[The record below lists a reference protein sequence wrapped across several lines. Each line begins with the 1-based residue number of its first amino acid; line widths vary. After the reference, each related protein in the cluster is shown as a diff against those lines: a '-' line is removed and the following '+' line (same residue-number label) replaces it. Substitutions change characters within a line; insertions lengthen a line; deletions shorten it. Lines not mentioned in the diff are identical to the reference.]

1 MKVIDHHTCLNTIM
15 KKINKVKLFI
25 NNNLK
30 SRKAAEEITKE
41 LINNKFQLVE
51 EDFDLGIAVGGDGSF
66 LRMVTNSNF
75 NSECYYVGINAG
87 TLGFAQD
94 ISLEEIKPFIKSLS
108 KENINYDKIGIGEVE
123 VIFKN
128 KTVNKFNIVNEIV
141 IRNEELN
148 TLHANVF
155 VDESLLEKYVG
166 DGLLIATSFGST
178 AYNLSFG
185 GSIVF
190 NTFDTLQLTPIAPL
204 NNKSYRNLI
213 NSVIIPS
220 NKIITIEP
228 NTNDNNLLITVDG
241 KNTFLNEVEKIKIVI
256 NNKTINIIRKKDYDF
271 IKKVNEKFI
280 K

>member
-15 KKINKVKLFI
+15 KKINKVKLFV

-30 SRKAAEEITKE
+30 SRKAAEEIKE
-41 LINNKFQLVE
+41 ELLNNNFELVE

-66 LRMVTNSNF
+66 LRMITNSDF

-94 ISLEEIKPFIKSLS
+94 ISLEDIKTFVKSLT
-108 KENINYDKIGIGEVE
+108 KENLNYEKIAIGEVE
-123 VIFKN
+123 IILKN
-128 KTVNKFNIVNEIV
+128 NEIKKFNIINEIV
-141 IRNEELN
+141 VRNEELN
-148 TLHANVF
+148 TLHANVL
-155 VDESLLEKYVG
+155 VDNQLLEKYVG

-190 NTFDTLQLTPIAPL
+190 NTFDTLQITPIAPL

-213 NSVIIPS
+213 NSVIIPT
-220 NKIITIEP
+220 KKTIIIEP
-228 NTNDNNLLITVDG
+228 NTNDNNLLITIDG
-241 KNTFLNEVEKIKIVI
+241 KNLFLNDVEKIKIVI
-256 NNKTINIIRKKDYDF
+256 NDKSINIIRKTDYNF

>member
-1 MKVIDHHTCLNTIM
+1 MKVIDHHTYLNITM
-15 KKINKVKLFI
+15 KKINKVKLFV

-30 SRKAAEEITKE
+30 SRKAAEIIKEE
-41 LINNKFQLVE
+41 LINNKFEIVE
-51 EDFDLGIAVGGDGSF
+51 DNFDLGIAVGGDGSF
-66 LRMVTNSNF
+66 LRMVNNSNF
-75 NSECYYVGINAG
+75 NSDCYYVGINAG

-94 ISLEEIKPFIKSLS
+94 VSLDETSRFIKSLQ
-108 KENINYDKIGIGEVE
+108 KEKLNYEKIGIGEVE
-123 VIFKN
+123 VLFKDN
-128 KTVNKFNIVNEIV
+128 TTYKYNIINEIV

-155 VDESLLEKYVG
+155 VENSLLEKYVG

-185 GSIVF
+185 GSIVY
-190 NTFDTLQLTPIAPL
+190 NTFDTLQITPIAPL

-220 NKIITIEP
+220 NNTVTIEP
-228 NTNDNNLLITVDG
+228 NTNDNNLLITIDG
-241 KNTFLNEVEKIKIVI
+241 KNLFLNEVEKINVVI
-256 NNKTINIIRKKDYDF
+256 NNKSINIIRKSNYNF
-271 IKKVNEKFI
+271 IEKINDKFI

>member
-94 ISLEEIKPFIKSLS
+94 ISLEEVKPFIKSLS

>member
-1 MKVIDHHTCLNTIM
+1 M

-30 SRKAAEEITKE
+30 SRKAAEEIKNE
-41 LINNKFQLVE
+41 LLKSKFQLVD

-66 LRMVTNSNF
+66 LRMITNSDF
-75 NSECYYVGINAG
+75 NSDCYYVGINAG

-94 ISLEEIKPFIKSLS
+94 VSLEEVKSFIKSIS
-108 KENINYDKIGIGEVE
+108 KENLNFEKIAIGEVE

-128 KTVNKFNIVNEIV
+128 QTVNKYNIVNEIV

-148 TLHANVF
+148 TLHTNVF
-155 VDESLLEKYVG
+155 VDDSLLEKYVG

-190 NTFDTLQLTPIAPL
+190 NTFDTLQITPIAPL
-204 NNKSYRNLI
+204 NNKSYRNLL

-220 NKIITIEP
+220 NKTIVIEP
-228 NTNDNNLLITVDG
+228 NTNDNNLLITIDG
-241 KNTFLNEVEKIKIVI
+241 KNIFLNEVEKIKVVI
-256 NNKTINIIRKKDYDF
+256 NNKTINIIRKTDYDF

>member
-30 SRKAAEEITKE
+30 SRKAAEEIKKE

-51 EDFDLGIAVGGDGSF
+51 EDFDLGIAVGGDGAF
-66 LRMVTNSNF
+66 LRMGTNSNF

>member
-1 MKVIDHHTCLNTIM
+1 MRN
-15 KKINKVKLFI
+15 INKIKIFSNHTQSSKPI
-25 NNNLK
+25 
-30 SRKAAEEITKE
+30 EEE
-41 LINNKFQLVE
+41 LIKLLQENNFELT

>member
-30 SRKAAEEITKE
+30 SRKAAEEIKKE

-94 ISLEEIKPFIKSLS
+94 ISLEEIKPFVKSLS

>member
-1 MKVIDHHTCLNTIM
+1 M

-30 SRKAAEEITKE
+30 SRKAAEEIEKE
-41 LINNKFQLVE
+41 LLYNNFEIVE
-51 EDFDLGIAVGGDGSF
+51 EGFDLGIAVGGDGSF
-66 LRMVTNSNF
+66 LRMITASNF
-75 NSECYYVGINAG
+75 KSDCYYVGINAG

-94 ISLEEIKPFIKSLS
+94 ISLDDIKEFVRSLS
-108 KENINYDKIGIGEVE
+108 NENLNYEKIAIGEVE
-123 VIFKN
+123 IFFKN
-128 KTVNKFNIVNEIV
+128 GEVRNYNIVNEIV
-141 IRNEELN
+141 VRNEELN
-148 TLHANVF
+148 TLHTNVF
-155 VDESLLEKYVG
+155 VDGSLLEQYVG

-190 NTFDTLQLTPIAPL
+190 NTFDTLQITPIAPL

-220 NKIITIEP
+220 NKTITIEP
-228 NTNDNNLLITVDG
+228 NSNDDNLLITIDG
-241 KNTFLNEVEKIKIVI
+241 KNSFLNEVEKINIVI
-256 NNKTINIIRKKDYDF
+256 NNKTINIIRKTDYNF

>member
-1 MKVIDHHTCLNTIM
+1 MKVIDHHTCLNIIM
-15 KKINKVKLFI
+15 KKISKVKLFI

-30 SRKAAEEITKE
+30 SRKAAEEIKE
-41 LINNKFQLVE
+41 EIIKNKFKLVE

-66 LRMVTNSNF
+66 LRMITNSNF
-75 NSECYYVGINAG
+75 NSDCYYAGINAG

-94 ISLEEIKPFIKSLS
+94 ISLDEIKSFVKSLS
-108 KENINYDKIGIGEVE
+108 KENINYEKIAIGEVD
-123 VIFKN
+123 IYFKN
-128 KTVNKFNIVNEIV
+128 HEVRKHYIVNEIV

-148 TLHANVF
+148 TLHTNVF
-155 VDESLLEKYVG
+155 VDGSLLEQYVG

-185 GSIVF
+185 GSIVY
-190 NTFDTLQLTPIAPL
+190 NTFDTLQITPIAPL

-220 NKIITIEP
+220 NKTITIEP
-228 NTNDNNLLITVDG
+228 NSNDDNLLITIDG
-241 KNTFLNEVEKIKIVI
+241 KNLFLNEVEKINIVI
-256 NNKTINIIRKKDYDF
+256 NNKTINIIRKTDYNF

>member
-30 SRKAAEEITKE
+30 SRKAAEEIKKE

-87 TLGFAQD
+87 TLGFAQE

-128 KTVNKFNIVNEIV
+128 KTINKFNIVNEIV

-241 KNTFLNEVEKIKIVI
+241 KNTFLNEVEKIKVVI

>member
-1 MKVIDHHTCLNTIM
+1 MKGIDHHTCLNTIM

-30 SRKAAEEITKE
+30 SRKAAEEIKKE

>member
-30 SRKAAEEITKE
+30 SRKAAEEIKKE

-128 KTVNKFNIVNEIV
+128 KAINKFNIVNEIV

>member
-30 SRKAAEEITKE
+30 SRKAAEEIKKE

-94 ISLEEIKPFIKSLS
+94 ISLEEIKPFVKSLS

-128 KTVNKFNIVNEIV
+128 KAINKFNIVNEIV

>member
-1 MKVIDHHTCLNTIM
+1 MEDYERSGKTFIAYKGSEFSKTDIVRCLEAICPTQYTVKTIVRNQSNLVLA
-15 KKINKVKLFI
+15 KIVY
-25 NNNLK
+25 NNY
-30 SRKAAEEITKE
+30 KE
-41 LINNKFQLVE
+41 
-51 EDFDLGIAVGGDGSF
+51 DRDPYF
-66 LRMVTNSNF
+66 LS
-75 NSECYYVGINAG
+75 
-87 TLGFAQD
+87 
-94 ISLEEIKPFIKSLS
+94 
-108 KENINYDKIGIGEVE
+108 
-123 VIFKN
+123 N

>member
-1 MKVIDHHTCLNTIM
+1 MKVIAHPTCLNIIM
-15 KKINKVKLFI
+15 NKISKVKLFI

-30 SRKAAEEITKE
+30 SRKAAEEIKNE
-41 LINNKFQLVE
+41 LLKNKFELVE

-66 LRMVTNSNF
+66 LRMITASNF
-75 NSECYYVGINAG
+75 NSACYYVGINAG

-94 ISLEEIKPFIKSLS
+94 ISLDDITAFIKSLS
-108 KENINYDKIGIGEVE
+108 KENLNYEKIAIGEVE
-123 VIFKN
+123 IVFKN
-128 KTVNKFNIVNEIV
+128 HEVKKHHIVNEIV
-141 IRNEELN
+141 VRNEELN
-148 TLHANVF
+148 TLHTNVF
-155 VDESLLEKYVG
+155 VDGSLLEQYVG

-190 NTFDTLQLTPIAPL
+190 NTFDTLQITPIAPL
-204 NNKSYRNLI
+204 NNKSYRNLL

-220 NKIITIEP
+220 NKTITIEP
-228 NTNDNNLLITVDG
+228 NSNDDNLLITIDG
-241 KNTFLNEVEKIKIVI
+241 KNSFLNEVEKINIVI
-256 NNKTINIIRKKDYDF
+256 KNKTINIIRKTDYNF

>member
-1 MKVIDHHTCLNTIM
+1 MKVIDHHTYLNIIM
-15 KKINKVKLFI
+15 KKISKVKLFV
-25 NNNLK
+25 NDNLK
-30 SRKAAEEITKE
+30 SRKAAEEIREE
-41 LINNKFQLVE
+41 LLNNNFEIVE
-51 EDFDLGIAVGGDGSF
+51 DNFDLGIAVGGDGSF
-66 LRMVTNSNF
+66 LRMITNSNF
-75 NSECYYVGINAG
+75 DSDCYYVGINAG

-94 ISLEEIKPFIKSLS
+94 ISLEEVKSFVKSLTG
-108 KENINYDKIGIGEVE
+108 ELNCEKIAIGEVE
-123 VIFKN
+123 VYFKN
-128 KTVNKFNIVNEIV
+128 QIVKNFNIVNEIV

-148 TLHANVF
+148 TLHANVL
-155 VDESLLEKYVG
+155 VDDSLLEKYVG

-190 NTFDTLQLTPIAPL
+190 NTFDTLQITPIAPL

-220 NKIITIEP
+220 NKTIIVEP
-228 NTNDNNLLITVDG
+228 NSNDDNLLITVDG

-256 NNKTINIIRKKDYDF
+256 NNKTINIIRKQDYNF

>member
-1 MKVIDHHTCLNTIM
+1 MKVIDHHTYLNIKM
-15 KKINKVKLFI
+15 KKINKIKLFV

-30 SRKAAEEITKE
+30 SRKAAEEIKNE
-41 LINNKFQLVE
+41 LLKNKFELVE

-66 LRMVTNSNF
+66 LRMINNSNF

-94 ISLEEIKPFIKSLS
+94 ISLDDIKNFVKSLT
-108 KENINYDKIGIGEVE
+108 KENLNYEKIAIGEVE
-123 VIFKN
+123 ITFKN
-128 KTVNKFNIVNEIV
+128 QEIKNFNIVNEIV

-148 TLHANVF
+148 TLHTNVY
-155 VDESLLEKYVG
+155 VDNSLLEKYVG

-185 GSIVF
+185 GSIVY
-190 NTFDTLQLTPIAPL
+190 NTFDTLQITPIAPL

-220 NKIITIEP
+220 NKDIVIEP
-228 NTNDNNLLITVDG
+228 NSNDNNLLITLDG
-241 KNTFLNEVEKIKIVI
+241 KNNFLNEVEKIKIVI
-256 NNKTINIIRKKDYDF
+256 NKKTINIIRKKDYDF

>member
-1 MKVIDHHTCLNTIM
+1 MKVIDHHTCLSIIM
-15 KKINKVKLFI
+15 NKISKVKLFI

-30 SRKAAEEITKE
+30 SRKAAEEIKKE

>member
-1 MKVIDHHTCLNTIM
+1 MKVIDHHICLNIIM
-15 KKINKVKLFI
+15 NKISKVKLFI

-30 SRKAAEEITKE
+30 SRKAAEEIKNE
-41 LINNKFQLVE
+41 LLKNKFELVE

-66 LRMVTNSNF
+66 LRMITASNF
-75 NSECYYVGINAG
+75 NSDCYYVGINAG

-94 ISLEEIKPFIKSLS
+94 ISLDDITAFIKSLS
-108 KENINYDKIGIGEVE
+108 KENLNYEKIAIGEVE
-123 VIFKN
+123 IVFKN
-128 KTVNKFNIVNEIV
+128 HEVKKHHIINEIV
-141 IRNEELN
+141 VRNEELN
-148 TLHANVF
+148 TLHTNVF
-155 VDESLLEKYVG
+155 VDGSLLEQYVG

-190 NTFDTLQLTPIAPL
+190 NTFDTLQITPIAPL
-204 NNKSYRNLI
+204 NNKSYRNLL

-220 NKIITIEP
+220 NKTITIEP
-228 NTNDNNLLITVDG
+228 NSNDDNLLITIDG
-241 KNTFLNEVEKIKIVI
+241 KNSFLNEVEKINIVI
-256 NNKTINIIRKKDYDF
+256 KNKTINIIRKTDYNF

>member
-30 SRKAAEEITKE
+30 SRKAAEEIKKE

-94 ISLEEIKPFIKSLS
+94 ISIEEIKPFIKSLS

-123 VIFKN
+123 LIFKN
-128 KTVNKFNIVNEIV
+128 KTINKFNIVNEIV

-190 NTFDTLQLTPIAPL
+190 NSFDTLQLTPIAPL

-241 KNTFLNEVEKIKIVI
+241 KNTFLNEVEKIKVLI

>member
-1 MKVIDHHTCLNTIM
+1 MQVIDHHTCINSIM

-30 SRKAAEEITKE
+30 SRKAAEEIKKE

-66 LRMVTNSNF
+66 LRMVTICNF

-128 KTVNKFNIVNEIV
+128 KTINKFNIVNEIV

>member
-30 SRKAAEEITKE
+30 SRKAAEEIKKE

-128 KTVNKFNIVNEIV
+128 KTINKFNIVNEIV

>member
-1 MKVIDHHTCLNTIM
+1 MKVIDHHTCLNIIM
-15 KKINKVKLFI
+15 NKISKVKLFI

-30 SRKAAEEITKE
+30 SRKAAEEIKKE
-41 LINNKFQLVE
+41 LLKNKFELVE

-66 LRMVTNSNF
+66 LRMITASNF
-75 NSECYYVGINAG
+75 NSDCYYVGINAG

-94 ISLEEIKPFIKSLS
+94 ISLDDITAFIKSLS
-108 KENINYDKIGIGEVE
+108 KENLNYEKIAIGEVE
-123 VIFKN
+123 IVFKN
-128 KTVNKFNIVNEIV
+128 HEVKKHHIVNEIV
-141 IRNEELN
+141 VRNEELN
-148 TLHANVF
+148 TLHTNVF
-155 VDESLLEKYVG
+155 VDGSLLEQYVG

-190 NTFDTLQLTPIAPL
+190 NTFDTLQITPIAPL
-204 NNKSYRNLI
+204 NNKSYRNLL

-220 NKIITIEP
+220 NKTITIEP
-228 NTNDNNLLITVDG
+228 NSNDDNLLITIDG
-241 KNTFLNEVEKIKIVI
+241 KNSFLNEVEKINIVI
-256 NNKTINIIRKKDYDF
+256 KNKTINIIRKTDYNF

>member
-30 SRKAAEEITKE
+30 SRKAAEEIKKE

-94 ISLEEIKPFIKSLS
+94 ISLEEIKPFVKSLS

-128 KTVNKFNIVNEIV
+128 KTINKFNIVNEIV

>member
-1 MKVIDHHTCLNTIM
+1 MKVIDHHICLNIIM
-15 KKINKVKLFI
+15 NKISKVKLFI

-30 SRKAAEEITKE
+30 SRKAAEEIKNE
-41 LINNKFQLVE
+41 LLKNKFELVE

-66 LRMVTNSNF
+66 LRMITASNF
-75 NSECYYVGINAG
+75 NSDCYYVGINAG

-94 ISLEEIKPFIKSLS
+94 ISLDDITAFIKSLS
-108 KENINYDKIGIGEVE
+108 KENLNYEKIAIGEVE
-123 VIFKN
+123 IVFKN
-128 KTVNKFNIVNEIV
+128 HEIKKHHIINEIV
-141 IRNEELN
+141 VRNEELN
-148 TLHANVF
+148 TLHTNVF
-155 VDESLLEKYVG
+155 VDGSLLEQYVG

-190 NTFDTLQLTPIAPL
+190 NTFDTLQITPIAPL
-204 NNKSYRNLI
+204 NNKSYRNLL

-220 NKIITIEP
+220 NKTITIEP
-228 NTNDNNLLITVDG
+228 NSNDDNLLITIDG
-241 KNTFLNEVEKIKIVI
+241 KNSFLNEVEKINIVI
-256 NNKTINIIRKKDYDF
+256 KNKTINIIRKTDYNF

>member
-30 SRKAAEEITKE
+30 SRKAAEEIKKE

-94 ISLEEIKPFIKSLS
+94 ISLEEVKPFIKSLS

-128 KTVNKFNIVNEIV
+128 KTINKFNIVNEIV

>member
-1 MKVIDHHTCLNTIM
+1 MKVIDHHTCLNIIM
-15 KKINKVKLFI
+15 NKISKVKLFI

-30 SRKAAEEITKE
+30 SRKAAEEIKKE

-128 KTVNKFNIVNEIV
+128 KTINKFNIVNEIV

>member
-30 SRKAAEEITKE
+30 SRKAAEEIKKE

-128 KTVNKFNIVNEIV
+128 KTINKFNIVNEIV

-155 VDESLLEKYVG
+155 VEESLLEKYVG

>member
-30 SRKAAEEITKE
+30 SRKAAEEIKKE

-87 TLGFAQD
+87 TLGFAQE

-128 KTVNKFNIVNEIV
+128 KTINKFNIVNEIV

>member
-1 MKVIDHHTCLNTIM
+1 MKVIDHHTCLNITM

-30 SRKAAEEITKE
+30 SRKAAEEIKKE

>member
-30 SRKAAEEITKE
+30 SRKAAEEIKKE

-128 KTVNKFNIVNEIV
+128 KTINKFNIVNEIV

-220 NKIITIEP
+220 NKIITIEL